1 MLILYSKKLGLQL
14 GYPIM
19 MDNQKAIDGCIKSI
33 VDFCEGNGCFGRY
46 RDKVQ
51 NYEWPKKGKS
61 IDELLEEYNSSN
73 GAKLSVDGKT
83 NYEKN
88 VALKK
93 LISKKLEQE
102 DLNIRAVSKWIIQK
116 WGGITRLSKNIEAY
130 IDCAKEKKYLDTLD
144 GVASYSKLFAMF
156 HYKEFAIYD
165 ARVAVSLNIVQLLS
179 AEKNALFFPFLPGRN
194 KITGHDPKDGRGF
207 SRLNEFSKTQIV
219 NTSLQEWYTTSPRAE
234 VYRVYNDILKRVS
247 KRIDWPLHD
256 IEMHLFSKAED
267 LVHQIRGDQRFKG
280 VDWQSVS
287 L

>member
-1 MLILYSKKLGLQL
+1 MT
-14 GYPIM
+14 
-19 MDNQKAIDGCIKSI
+19 DNQKAIDGCIKTI
-33 VDFCEGNGCFGRY
+33 ADFCEGIGPFYKYKNTVRS
-46 RDKVQ
+46 
-51 NYEWPKKGKS
+51 YEWPKKGPG
-61 IDELLEEYNSSN
+61 IDELLQVYNSEHN
-73 GAKLSVDGKT
+73 TQLSVGGNS

-102 DLNIRAVSKWIIQK
+102 DLNARAVSKWIIQK

-130 IDCAKEKKYLDTLD
+130 VDCAKEKKYLDTLD

-219 NTSLQEWYTTSPRAE
+219 NTSRQEWYTTSPRAE
-234 VYRVYNDILKRVS
+234 VYRVYNDILKRVL